1 LEGNV
6 AQLDVELQKQLQ
18 NVQQQKGL
26 LDKLK
31 ALLDNKTE
39 QLRIKDTDM
48 AAEVRGYI
56 ESTYKK
62 VLTLTA
68 GRASGKAPPRSRC
81 HEDGI
86 ALFDWPS

>member
-1 LEGNV
+1 MEGNV
-6 AQLDVELQKQLQ
+6 AQLAMELQKQLQ

-48 AAEVRGYI
+48 AAEVRGYN
-56 ESTYKK
+56 
-62 VLTLTA
+62 
-68 GRASGKAPPRSRC
+68 
-81 HEDGI
+81 
-86 ALFDWPS
+86 